1 MDSYK
6 AAKTEHV
13 NELAT
18 KIGAGMNGQLLK
30 SAIQDYKMAMYIA
43 GQTVF
48 YGEIKQELEKND
60 PKNAIDILR
69 NRYWNIELRL
79 ENPHTG
85 ALNYDQRDADRAEIL
100 ADARAIGLEESDIT
114 VRMPTGN
121 AMVDSALNQYHTDME
136 TLKPMWEVDE
146 KVLDMFSSYERTLWE
161 RYKRLDPAAAREFRE
176 ANSAIGNIDRGIS
189 NMRRSEREADFRIDV
204 AYVRQY
210 DVKPATM
217 AGWEQQE
224 RMTAISQALGMTQ

>member
-1 MDSYK
+1 MKQTIADEIMTNLSKDDPAKYKRVMDSMNMTPYDRLSGQDYLYDHLPAEIRNEAASDPRIVAMGEELPSRLPDLQSRIVAAMDSYK

-69 NRYWNIELRL
+69 NRYWNIELKL

-136 TLKPMWEVDE
+136 TLKPMWEVD
-146 KVLDMFSSYERTLWE
+146 
-161 RYKRLDPAAAREFRE
+161 DPV
-176 ANSAIGNIDRGIS
+176 N
-189 NMRRSEREADFRIDV
+189 
-204 AYVRQY
+204 
-210 DVKPATM
+210 
-217 AGWEQQE
+217 
-224 RMTAISQALGMTQ
+224 